1 MVLNDRFERI
11 ARHSSAFAGGHSIR
25 IPIMNMKQ
33 NTIPAKVETIHL
45 TAVCGT
51 GMAALASM
59 LKDLGYTVTGS
70 DQNVYPPMSD
80 FLAGKGITLTSGYR
94 AENLSHR
101 PDLVV
106 VGNAVSIDNPEVTA
120 MLETGLCFC
129 SMPQALSRFVVDGKK
144 PIVVTGTHG
153 KTTTASLIAWLLV
166 DAGLDPSFMIGG
178 ILKNFNSNYRLG
190 DGDYIVLEGDEYD
203 TAFFDKGPKFLHF
216 NPHLA
221 VLTGIEFDH
230 ADIFADLQHVKN
242 AFGQFVSGISRDSTL
257 IAFDDDSD
265 VRDVLQIAGCGV
277 EFYGLHPDSHWRL
290 KSDRIQAPET
300 VFEVTRG
307 NGDAVLYR
315 TGMMG
320 RHNLLNTL
328 AVVAVAGHLKI
339 PATVLG
345 RALKAFDGVRRR
357 QEIRGR
363 KAGITVIDDFA
374 HHPTAVRETV
384 RAVRPFFPKG
394 RLIAVFEPRTNTSMR
409 DIFQDVYPD
418 CFDEADL
425 ICIRRPSLLSKIP
438 EGRRFSSEKL
448 VEDLTV
454 RGKTA
459 YYFAET
465 DGIIA
470 FLAEEARGG
479 DVVLIMSNGGF
490 DNIHERLLETL
501 Q

>member
-1 MVLNDRFERI
+1 
-11 ARHSSAFAGGHSIR
+11 
-25 IPIMNMKQ
+25 MNMKL
-33 NTIPAKVETIHL
+33 NKIPAKIETIHL

-59 LKDLGYTVTGS
+59 LKDLGYNVTGS
-70 DQNVYPPMSD
+70 DQNVYPPMSE
-80 FLAGKGITLTSGYR
+80 FLAGKGIMVTSGYR

-106 VGNAVSIDNPEVTA
+106 VGNAVSIDNPEVSA
-120 MLETGLCFC
+120 MLEAGLRFC
-129 SMPQALSRFVVDGKK
+129 SMPQALSHFVADGKK

-166 DAGLDPSFMIGG
+166 EAGLDPSFMIGG

-216 NPHLA
+216 NPYLA

-242 AFGQFVSGISRDSTL
+242 AFGQFVSGISPDSTL

-265 VRDVLQIAGCGV
+265 VRDVLKNAGCGV
-277 EFYGLHPDSHWRL
+277 EYYGLRPDSHWQLRG
-290 KSDRIQAPET
+290 DRVQPPET
-300 VFEVTRG
+300 VFEVSRG

-315 TGMMG
+315 TGLMG
-320 RHNLLNTL
+320 LHNLLNTL
-328 AVVAVAGHLKI
+328 AVVAVAGHLNI

-357 QEIRGR
+357 QEIRGH

-374 HHPTAVRETV
+374 HHPTAVRETI

-425 ICIRRPSLLSKIP
+425 ICIRRPPLLSKIP

-448 VEDLTV
+448 VEDLTA
-454 RGKTA
+454 RGKAA

-490 DNIHERLLETL
+490 DNIHERLLEIL

>member
-1 MVLNDRFERI
+1 
-11 ARHSSAFAGGHSIR
+11 
-25 IPIMNMKQ
+25 MNMKQ
-33 NTIPAKVETIHL
+33 NTIPANVETIHF

-59 LKDLGYTVTGS
+59 IKDLGYEVTGS

-80 FLAGKGITLTSGYR
+80 FLAGKGITVTSGYR

-106 VGNAVSIDNPEVTA
+106 VGNAVSIDNPEVAA
-120 MLETGLCFC
+120 MLKAGLNFC
-129 SMPQALSRFVVDGKK
+129 SMPQALGHFVADGKK

-166 DAGLDPSFMIGG
+166 EAGLDPSFMIGG
-178 ILKNFNSNYRLG
+178 ILKNFDSNYRLG
-190 DGDYIVLEGDEYD
+190 EGDYIVLEGDEYD

-216 NPHLA
+216 KPHLA

-230 ADIFADLQHVKN
+230 ADIFVDLQHIKN
-242 AFGQFVSGISRDSTL
+242 AFAKFVSGISRDSTL

-265 VRDVLQIAGCGV
+265 VRDVLQNAGCDV
-277 EFYGLHPDSHWRL
+277 EFYGLRPDSDWQLR
-290 KSDRIQAPET
+290 SEIVQPPVTA
-300 VFEVTRG
+300 FEVSGGQR
-307 NGDAVLYR
+307 DAVPYR
-315 TGMMG
+315 TGQMG

-328 AVVAVAGHLKI
+328 AAIAVAGHLKI

-345 RALKAFDGVRRR
+345 RALKRFEGIRRR
-357 QEIRGR
+357 QEVRGV
-363 KAGITVIDDFA
+363 KSGVTVLDDFA
-374 HHPTAVRETV
+374 HHPTAVRETI

-418 CFDEADL
+418 CFGDADL
-425 ICIRRPSLLSKIP
+425 ICIRRPPLLSKIP

-448 VEDLTV
+448 VEDLTA
-454 RGKTA
+454 RGKAA
-459 YYFAET
+459 YYFSET

-470 FLAEEARGG
+470 FLAEEARRG

-490 DNIHERLLETL
+490 DDIHARLLETL
-501 Q
+501 P